1 MAAGNA
7 SGLFPVIAP
16 GPVPNLNSTLI
27 AAGNASGLFPEIAPA
42 PVPSPAAGTPP
53 QEAAHGAAPAE
64 RVADASTRALGTPV
78 LTAQV
83 MGLIALALAVMLTVT
98 RLSVR
103 RRPRTRGPRA

>member
-42 PVPSPAAGTPP
+42 PVPSPAGGTPP
-53 QEAAHGAAPAE
+53 QEAAHGAGPAG